1 MVCWPRLRK
10 SDQWEKTLIL
20 SVHPMQEDTES
31 VVGLLP
37 NLSRNRHDIYI
48 LGASMSTFDSYVMSL
63 RALHLMWLVCHCEQ
77 PSS

>member
-1 MVCWPRLRK
+1 
-10 SDQWEKTLIL
+10 
-20 SVHPMQEDTES
+20 MQEDTES